1 MFFLRLTLQFTSSF
15 MGWKL
20 KWNVIATQL
29 PLEMEETRDETGRAE
44 QRHHTSA
51 YWASNFVEKFG
62 SVSLDPKEET
72 LRNKELTE
80 NEVDNSPLSQT
91 ASQILWR
98 TGTLSEPIPNGF
110 YSVVPVS
117 SKLLFC
123 PFFFK

>member
-1 MFFLRLTLQFTSSF
+1 
-15 MGWKL
+15 
-20 KWNVIATQL
+20 
-29 PLEMEETRDETGRAE
+29 MEETRDETGRAE